1 MYPTIDTLKT
11 GQRIKELMIL
21 NHLTPLDI
29 QEYLNLSCVQS
40 VYRWFS
46 GRSIPTIDHFY
57 ALSYLFGVPVDDMII
72 GDKYNHCTKL
82 HFTFQL
88 CH

>member
-1 MYPTIDTLKT
+1 MYPTIDTQKT

-29 QEYLNLSCVQS
+29 QEYLSLSCVQS
-40 VYRWFS
+40 IYRWFS

-57 ALSYLFGVPVDDMII
+57 ALSYLFNVSIDDIII
-72 GDKYNHCTKL
+72 GDKSNYSTKL
-82 HFTFQL
+82 YLSFQF
-88 CH
+88 CR

>member
-1 MYPTIDTLKT
+1 MYPTIDTQKT

-29 QEYLNLSCVQS
+29 QDYLSLSCVQS
-40 VYRWFS
+40 IYRWFS

-57 ALSYLFGVPVDDMII
+57 ALSYLFNVSIDDIII
-72 GDKYNHCTKL
+72 GDKSNYSTKL
-82 HFTFQL
+82 YFSFQF